1 MEGLA
6 RLLLAGALALGCLGG
21 TASAQ
26 QGAKPLSSDLLAVS
40 AWGQR
45 LAVAQQPLIDA
56 YNRCRP
62 VNEAAAAAF
71 NAVSNDAAMAREVL
85 PKFVECVENF
95 EAAATQVS
103 ATLSGIGNL
112 PRSAEI
118 ALNIRSAD
126 LLERSAASTR
136 ASAAS
141 MRDLLA
147 AIEAAA
153 ANDMDG
159 ARQAYARA
167 RNGSAGAIDAQ
178 ILLLEVMAKGSPVEL
193 HRAVLDLRIVVNRA
207 IRTMVVGEITPQG
220 IVLGDSLSTFGRPAR
235 DAARRIRTGWASS
248 SVESRRIVERLGDTK
263 RKAMLAR
270 MDVIYN
276 YLAVQADATA
286 STLERAPAGTVSVI
300 EMQHFSDEI
309 LKFEIFVAQ
318 MAASVSN
325 IVQEHR

>member
-1 MEGLA
+1 MGLA
-6 RLLLAGALALGCLGG
+6 RLLLAGALALGCLSG

-26 QGAKPLSSDLLAVS
+26 SASRPLSSDLIAVS

-71 NAVSNDAAMAREVL
+71 NTASGDTASIREIL
-85 PKFVECVENF
+85 PEFVACVEDF

-103 ATLSGIGNL
+103 TKLAGIGNL

-118 ALNIRSAD
+118 ALNIRSAE
-126 LLERSAASTR
+126 LLERSAASTK

-153 ANDMDG
+153 ANDLDG
-159 ARQAYARA
+159 ARTAYARA

-178 ILLLEVMAKGSPVEL
+178 ILLLEVMAKGAPIEL
-193 HRAVLDLRIVVNRA
+193 HRAVLDMRIVVNRA
-207 IRTMVVGEITPQG
+207 VRTMIVGEITPQG
-220 IVLGDSLSTFGRPAR
+220 ILLGDSLSTFGRPAR
-235 DAARRIRTGWASS
+235 DAAKRIRAGWTSS
-248 SVESRRIVERLGDTK
+248 SAESRRIVERLGDTK

-270 MDVIYN
+270 MDVLYKD
-276 YLAVQADATA
+276 LAVQADATA
-286 STLERAPAGTVSVI
+286 NALERAPAGTVSAV
-300 EMQHFSDEI
+300 EMQRFSDEV

-318 MAASVSN
+318 MAALVSN
-325 IVQEHR
+325 IVQEYR